1 MPASGSMPSLNFF
14 SKGHFDKDTLEQL
27 RYSPDHVQSI
37 HEIGTGFGGYHDS
50 FLAFFDE
57 AD

>member
-1 MPASGSMPSLNFF
+1 MPGSMPSLNFF